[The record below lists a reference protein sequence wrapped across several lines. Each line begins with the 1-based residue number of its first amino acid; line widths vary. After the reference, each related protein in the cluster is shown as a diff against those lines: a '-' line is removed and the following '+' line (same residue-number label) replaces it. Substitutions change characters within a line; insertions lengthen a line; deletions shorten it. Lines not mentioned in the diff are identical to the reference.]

1 MSSIIVIVTIIID
14 THTSLSNYPSP
25 PAVVIFLQKISKTL
39 YNNIMI
45 ISASRRTDIPAYYS
59 EWFINRQRVGYA
71 LTRNPMNPRQV
82 SKISLAPDVVDG
94 IVFWTKNPEPMLDR
108 LDEIK
113 DIPYY
118 FQFTLTSYGKDI
130 ETNVPSKAEHVIPT
144 FKRLS
149 DKISAERV
157 IWRYDP
163 IILNEKY
170 TIDYHIKYFEKLAK
184 DLTPYTNKCIISFLD
199 FYRCMKKVAD
209 ELQLININNEQR
221 HILAKAL
228 SEIAKSNN
236 LELCT
241 CAESLDF
248 TSYGISPS
256 RCVDKRIFEKITGVS
271 FDTKKDKNQR
281 AECGCDASIDIG
293 MYNTCLNGCRYCY
306 ANHSDSTIKRNF
318 ESHSPNSPLLC
329 GYLGEDDVVKA
340 RKMVSE
346 RISQVGFDTI

>member
-14 THTSLSNYPSP
+14 TYTSLSNYPSP
-25 PAVVIFLQKISKTL
+25 QAVVIFLQKISKTL

-59 EWFINRQRVGYA
+59 DWFINRQRVGYA

-130 ETNVPSKAEHVIPT
+130 ETNVPSKSSSIIPT
-144 FKRLS
+144 FKKLS
-149 DKISAERV
+149 DKIGADRV

-163 IILNEKY
+163 ILLNEKY
-170 TIDYHIKYFEKLAK
+170 TIDYHIKYFEKLSSE
-184 DLTPYTNKCIISFLD
+184 LSPYTNKCIISFLD
-199 FYRCMKKVAD
+199 FYRCMKKAAE
-209 ELQLININNEQR
+209 ELRLQDISNGQR
-221 HILAKAL
+221 HILAKAF
-228 SEIAKSNN
+228 SEIAKSES
-236 LELCT
+236 LELYA
-241 CAESLDF
+241 CAESLDL

-256 RCVDKRIFEKITGVS
+256 RCVDKRIFEKITDVS
-271 FDTKKDKNQR
+271 YLTKKDKNQR
-281 AECGCDASIDIG
+281 VECGCDASIDIG
-293 MYNTCLNGCRYCY
+293 LYNTCLNGCKYCY
-306 ANHSDSTIKRNF
+306 ANHSQSFIKRNF
-318 ESHSPNSPLLC
+318 ESHSPNSSLLC
-329 GYLGEDDVVKA
+329 GYLGENDVVKH
-340 RKMVSE
+340 RKIKSE
-346 RISQVGFDTI
+346 KDLQIGILDL